1 MEKDFYSNIGF
12 KVIGYKPDIDNDE
25 KACRIGFFGTIQGM
39 FEEKDI
45 PVKLFKE
52 KVKKGS
58 VDRVVDSYSIIV
70 KDLFDK
76 ETNLQFFIGKEV
88 EIDKYIGK
96 IDGGF
101 GKSGK
106 VKVIFKDSIEGQLSE
121 GVEVVMKYTKWY
133 Q

>member
-1 MEKDFYSNIGF
+1 
-12 KVIGYKPDIDNDE
+12 
-25 KACRIGFFGTIQGM
+25 M

>member
-1 MEKDFYSNIGF
+1 
-12 KVIGYKPDIDNDE
+12 
-25 KACRIGFFGTIQGM
+25 M
-39 FEEKDI
+39 FEEKDT

-88 EIDKYIGK
+88 EIEKHIGK

-106 VKVIFKDSIEGQLSE
+106 VKVIFKESIEGQLS
-121 GVEVVMKYTKWY
+121 
-133 Q
+133 